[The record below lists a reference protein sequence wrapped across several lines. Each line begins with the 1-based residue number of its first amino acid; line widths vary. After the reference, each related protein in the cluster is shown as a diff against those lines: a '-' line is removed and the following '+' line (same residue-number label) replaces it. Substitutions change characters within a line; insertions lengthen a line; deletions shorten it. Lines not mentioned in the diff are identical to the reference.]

1 MTDDLFLALIALIGI
16 TGVFGVLGWLAEV
29 VDEWIGKWAD
39 SD

>member
-16 TGVFGVLGWLAEV
+16 TGTFAFLGWLAKA